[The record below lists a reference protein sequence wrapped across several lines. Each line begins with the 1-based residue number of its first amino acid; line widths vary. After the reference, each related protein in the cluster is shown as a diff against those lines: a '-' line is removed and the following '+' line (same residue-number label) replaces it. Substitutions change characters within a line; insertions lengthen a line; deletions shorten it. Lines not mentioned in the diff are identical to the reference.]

1 MACLALAEVQHDRMY
16 SFIRF
21 LTGKQIY
28 ELRTM
33 KIGYRKRSFTLL
45 KMATKT
51 ENYNDMQQYKKAK
64 YKKINL
70 TAKKQSQYTKS

>member
-1 MACLALAEVQHDRMY
+1 
-16 SFIRF
+16 
-21 LTGKQIY
+21 
-28 ELRTM
+28 M
-33 KIGYRKRSFTLL
+33 KIGNRKRSFTLL

-70 TAKKQSQYTKS
+70 TAKKQSQHTKS